1 MTEDLSLDHIGI
13 AVHSIEEALRSYQG
27 AMGLKMEASVTVEEQ
42 KVRVAMLPVGE
53 SRIELLE
60 ATDPNSPIR
69 RFLAKR
75 GEGVHHICFKV
86 KDLNR
91 KLTDF
96 REAGLQTLQDASGIG
111 YQGRKIAF
119 LHPRSTHGVLI
130 ELVED

>member
-1 MTEDLSLDHIGI
+1 MGI
-13 AVHSIEEALRSYQG
+13 
-27 AMGLKMEASVTVEEQ
+27 KMEDSVTVEEQ
-42 KVRVAMLPVGE
+42 KVRVAILPVGE

-60 ATDPNSPIR
+60 ATDPSSPIC

-91 KLTDF
+91 KLMAF
-96 REAGLQTLQDASGIG
+96 RKAGLQPLQDSLGTG
-111 YQGRKIAF
+111 YGNRKIAF

>member
-1 MTEDLSLDHIGI
+1 MTKNLSLDHIGI

-42 KVRVAMLPVGE
+42 KVRVAVLPVGE

-60 ATDPNSPIR
+60 ATDSSSPIR

-96 REAGLQTLQDASGIG
+96 RKAGLQTLQDASGTG

>member
-1 MTEDLSLDHIGI
+1 M
-13 AVHSIEEALRSYQG
+13 
-27 AMGLKMEASVTVEEQ
+27 AMGLTMEASVTVEDQ

-60 ATDPNSPIR
+60 ATDPSSPIT

-86 KDLNR
+86 RDLER
-91 KLTDF
+91 KLETF
-96 REAGLQTLQDASGIG
+96 RKAGLQTLQNAVGRG
-111 YQGRKIAF
+111 YEGRKIAF